1 MENIQQQIISLD
13 GGLILNK
20 DPFTQ
25 PTGSALQLQNFEPS
39 IKGGYRRIN
48 GTNKY
53 VLLEFNDTNLG
64 TTSKT
69 GTEAILLSSILGY
82 DVIAA
87 RGAVVGKAT
96 STFFTLTHTDAVT
109 TLTVNN
115 TSGFASSGTL
125 YVGSETITYTGKTS
139 TTFTGATR
147 GASST
152 TAAAYE
158 SNIIISTG
166 WTKIDE
172 ARTSANPYTFTKYNF
187 SGTDMIAIAD
197 GQNYAAS
204 YDGTTYT
211 LLNGATGSG
220 SGTAPTATESIF
232 AFRNHMFF
240 AKSSSEELVF
250 SAPFTEND
258 FTPANGA
265 GSIRVNDKIVGLM
278 VFRERL
284 FIFCK
289 NSIYVLSGS
298 SLTDFVVTPITRDIG
313 CLDKFS
319 IQEVGGDLIFLSP
332 DGLRTIAG
340 TERIDDVELGTVSK
354 AIQGRLEDL
363 SYDNITSVVI
373 REKSQ
378 YRLFFPEKLSG
389 GSEKYQSGL
398 IGAMKQDAQGQIG
411 FQWADIVG
419 IKPSSTDSDYMEQI
433 EVVIHGAYDG
443 FLYQQENGNTFSG
456 TSIEALYRSPDIIMG
471 DAGIRKSMQRLIT
484 NYRSEGTVN
493 ARILLKYDY
502 DSTDTPQPDAYTFDE
517 GKATAIYGQRGGT
530 KSSYGLAVYGEG
542 GNPLTRQSV
551 EGSGFAVA
559 IKMNEDAGSYPFVLN
574 GFQLEFTAGGRH

>member
-1 MENIQQQIISLD
+1 MENIQQQIVSLD
-13 GGLILNK
+13 GGLVLNK

-25 PTGSALQLQNFEPS
+25 PPGSALQLQNFEPS

-53 VLLEFNDTNLG
+53 ALLEFNDTTLG

-69 GTEAILLSSILGY
+69 GTEAVLLSSILGY

-87 RGAVVGKAT
+87 RGAVLGKAT
-96 STFFTLTHTDAVT
+96 STFFTTSHTDAIT

-115 TSGFASSGTL
+115 TGGFATSGTL
-125 YVGSETITYTGKTS
+125 YAGSETITYTGKTA

-147 GASST
+147 GASSST
-152 TAAAYE
+152 EAAYLVDD
-158 SNIIISTG
+158 IISTG

-187 SGTDMIAIAD
+187 SGSDKIAIAD

-211 LLNGATGSG
+211 LLNGSIGSG

-250 SAPFTEND
+250 SAPFAEND

-278 VFRERL
+278 VFREKL

-298 SLTDFVVTPITRDIG
+298 SVTDFVVEPVTRDIG

-319 IQEVGGDLIFLSP
+319 IQEVGGDLIYLAP

-340 TERIDDVELGTVSK
+340 TDKIDDVELGTISK
-354 AIQGRLEDL
+354 AIQERVEEIGF
-363 SYDNITSVVI
+363 DNLTSVVV

-378 YRLFFPEKLSG
+378 YRLFFPKTAGNENN
-389 GSEKYQSGL
+389 QSGIL
-398 IGAMKQDAQGQIG
+398 GTMKQDNQGQVG

-419 IKPSSTDSDYMEQI
+419 LKPSSTDSEYIGQI
-433 EVVIHGAYDG
+433 EVVLHGAYDG
-443 FLYQQENGNTFSG
+443 FVYQQENGNTFAG
-456 TSIEALYRSPDIIMG
+456 TSMEALYRSADLIMG
-471 DAGIRKSMQRLIT
+471 DAGIRKSMQRVIT

-493 ARILLKYDY
+493 ARLLLRYDY
-502 DSTDTPQPDAYTFDE
+502 DSSSTPQPAAYAFNE
-517 GKATAIYGQRGGT
+517 GAATAIYGVS
-530 KSSYGLAVYGEG
+530 KSTYGLAVYGEG

>member
-1 MENIQQQIISLD
+1 MENIQQQIVSLD
-13 GGLILNK
+13 GGLVLNK

-25 PTGSALQLQNFEPS
+25 PPGSALQLQNFEPS

-53 VLLEFNDTNLG
+53 ALLEFNDTNLG

-69 GTEAILLSSILGY
+69 GTGAILLSSILGY

-87 RGAVVGKAT
+87 RGVVLGKAT
-96 STFFTLTHTDAVT
+96 STFFTTSHTDAIT

-115 TSGFASSGTL
+115 TAGFATSGTL
-125 YVGSETITYTGKTS
+125 YAGSETITYTGKTA

-147 GASST
+147 GASSST
-152 TAAAYE
+152 EAAYLVDD
-158 SNIIISTG
+158 IISTG

-187 SGTDMIAIAD
+187 SGSDKIAIAD

-211 LLNGATGSG
+211 LLNGSIGSG

-250 SAPFTEND
+250 SAPFAEND

-278 VFRERL
+278 VFREKL

-298 SLTDFVVTPITRDIG
+298 SVTDFVVEPVTRDIG

-319 IQEVGGDLIFLSP
+319 IQEVGGDLIYLAP

-340 TERIDDVELGTVSK
+340 TDKIDDVELGTISK
-354 AIQGRLEDL
+354 AIQERVEEIGF
-363 SYDNITSVVI
+363 DNLTSVVV

-378 YRLFFPEKLSG
+378 YRLFFPKTAGNENN
-389 GSEKYQSGL
+389 QSGIL
-398 IGAMKQDAQGQIG
+398 GTMKQDNQGQVG

-419 IKPSSTDSDYMEQI
+419 LKPSSTDSEYIGQI
-433 EVVIHGAYDG
+433 EVVLHGAYDG
-443 FLYQQENGNTFSG
+443 FVYQQENGNTFAG
-456 TSIEALYRSPDIIMG
+456 TSMEALYRSADLIMG
-471 DAGIRKSMQRLIT
+471 DAGIRKSMQRVIT

-493 ARILLKYDY
+493 ARLLLRYDY
-502 DSTDTPQPDAYTFDE
+502 DSSSTPQPAAYTFNE
-517 GKATAIYGQRGGT
+517 GAATAIYGVS
-530 KSSYGLAVYGEG
+530 KSTYGLAVYGEG

>member
-1 MENIQQQIISLD
+1 MENIQQQIVSLD
-13 GGLILNK
+13 GGLVLNK

-25 PTGSALQLQNFEPS
+25 PPGSALQLQNFEPS

-53 VLLEFNDTNLG
+53 ALLEFNDTTLG

-69 GTEAILLSSILGY
+69 GTEAVLLSSILGY

-96 STFFTLTHTDAVT
+96 STFFTTSHTDAIT
-109 TLTVNN
+109 TLNVNN
-115 TSGFASSGTL
+115 TGGFATSGTL
-125 YVGSETITYTGKTS
+125 YAGSETITYTGKTA

-147 GASST
+147 GASSST
-152 TAAAYE
+152 EAAYLVDD
-158 SNIIISTG
+158 IISTG

-187 SGTDMIAIAD
+187 SGSDKIAIAD

-211 LLNGATGSG
+211 LLNGSIGSG

-250 SAPFTEND
+250 SAPFAEND

-278 VFRERL
+278 VFREKL

-298 SLTDFVVTPITRDIG
+298 SVTDFVVEPVTRDIG

-319 IQEVGGDLIFLSP
+319 IQEVGGDLIYLAP

-340 TERIDDVELGTVSK
+340 TDKIDDVELGTISK
-354 AIQGRLEDL
+354 AIQERVEEIGF
-363 SYDNITSVVI
+363 DNLTSVVV

-378 YRLFFPEKLSG
+378 YRLFFPKTAGNENN
-389 GSEKYQSGL
+389 QSGIL
-398 IGAMKQDAQGQIG
+398 GTMKQDNQGQVG

-419 IKPSSTDSDYMEQI
+419 LKPSSTDSEYIGQI
-433 EVVIHGAYDG
+433 EVVLHGAYDG
-443 FLYQQENGNTFSG
+443 FVYQQENGNTFAG
-456 TSIEALYRSPDIIMG
+456 TSMEALYRSADLIMG
-471 DAGIRKSMQRLIT
+471 DAGIRKSMQRVIT

-493 ARILLKYDY
+493 ARLLLRYDY
-502 DSTDTPQPDAYTFDE
+502 DSSSTPQPAAYAFNE
-517 GKATAIYGQRGGT
+517 GAATAIYGVS
-530 KSSYGLAVYGEG
+530 KSTYGLAVYGEG

>member
-1 MENIQQQIISLD
+1 MENIQQQIVSLD
-13 GGLILNK
+13 GGLVLNK

-25 PTGSALQLQNFEPS
+25 PPGSALQLQNFEPS

-53 VLLEFNDTNLG
+53 ALLEFNDTTLG
-64 TTSKT
+64 TSSKT
-69 GTEAILLSSILGY
+69 GTEAVLLSSILGY

-96 STFFTLTHTDAVT
+96 STFFTTSHTDAIT
-109 TLTVNN
+109 TLNVNN
-115 TSGFASSGTL
+115 TGGFATSGTL
-125 YVGSETITYTGKTS
+125 YAGSETITYTGKTA

-147 GASST
+147 GASSST
-152 TAAAYE
+152 EAAYLVDD
-158 SNIIISTG
+158 IISTG

-187 SGTDMIAIAD
+187 SGSDKIAIAD

-211 LLNGATGSG
+211 LLNGSVGSG

-240 AKSSSEELVF
+240 AKSSSEELFF
-250 SAPFTEND
+250 SAPFAEND

-278 VFRERL
+278 VFREKL

-298 SLTDFVVTPITRDIG
+298 SVTDFVVEPVTRDIG

-319 IQEVGGDLIFLSP
+319 IQEVGGDLIYLAP

-340 TERIDDVELGTVSK
+340 TDKIDDVELGTISK
-354 AIQGRLEDL
+354 AIQERVEEIGF
-363 SYDNITSVVI
+363 DNLTSVVV

-378 YRLFFPEKLSG
+378 YRLFFPKTAGNENN
-389 GSEKYQSGL
+389 QSGIL
-398 IGAMKQDAQGQIG
+398 GTMKQDNQGQVG

-419 IKPSSTDSDYMEQI
+419 LKPSSTDSEYIGQI
-433 EVVIHGAYDG
+433 EVVLHGAYDG
-443 FLYQQENGNTFSG
+443 FVYQQENGNTFAG
-456 TSIEALYRSPDIIMG
+456 TSMEALYRSADLIMG
-471 DAGIRKSMQRLIT
+471 DAGIRKSMQRVIT

-493 ARILLKYDY
+493 ARLLLRYDY
-502 DSTDTPQPDAYTFDE
+502 DSSSTPQPAAYAFNE
-517 GKATAIYGQRGGT
+517 GAATAIYGVS
-530 KSSYGLAVYGEG
+530 KSTYGLAVYGEG

>member
-1 MENIQQQIISLD
+1 MENIQQQIVSLD

-25 PTGSALQLQNFEPS
+25 PPGSALQLQNFEPS
-39 IKGGYRRIN
+39 IRGGYRRIN

-64 TTSKT
+64 TSGKT
-69 GTEAILLSSILGY
+69 GSGAILLSVILGN

-87 RGAVVGKAT
+87 RGSVLGKAT
-96 STFFTLTHTDAVT
+96 STFFSADHTDAIT

-115 TSGFASSGTL
+115 TAGFASSGTL
-125 YVGSETITYTGKTS
+125 YAGSEIITYTGKTA

-147 GASST
+147 GASSS
-152 TAAAYE
+152 TAAIHLNNA
-158 SNIIISTG
+158 IISTG

-172 ARTSANPYTFTKYNF
+172 ARTSANAYTFTKYNF
-187 SGTDMIAIAD
+187 TGTDMIAIAD

-204 YDGTTYT
+204 YDGTTLT
-211 LLNGATGSG
+211 LLNGSIGSG

-250 SAPFTEND
+250 SAPFAEND

-265 GSIRVNDKIVGLM
+265 GSIRVNDKIIGLM
-278 VFRERL
+278 VFRDRL

-289 NSIYVLSGS
+289 DSIYSLSGNS
-298 SLTDFVVTPITRDIG
+298 VADFVVEPVTRDIG

-319 IQEVGGDLIFLSP
+319 IQEIGGDLIYLAP

-354 AIQGRLEDL
+354 VIQERIDEIGF
-363 SYDNITSVVI
+363 DNITSVVV

-378 YRLFFPEKLSG
+378 YRLFYPVATG
-389 GSEKYQSGL
+389 TEKYQQGILGTIKEGS
-398 IGAMKQDAQGQIG
+398 QGQVG

-419 IKPSSTDSDYMEQI
+419 LKPSSTDSEYIEQI
-433 EVVIHGAYDG
+433 EVVVHGAYDG
-443 FLYQQENGNTFSG
+443 FIYQQENGNTFAG
-456 TSIEALYRSPDIIMG
+456 TNMEALYRSADIIMG
-471 DAGIRKSMQRLIT
+471 DAGIRKSMQRIIT
-484 NYRSEGTVN
+484 NYRSEGSVD
-493 ARILLKYDY
+493 ARLLLRYDY
-502 DSTDTPQPDAYTFDE
+502 DSSDTPQPDAYTFSE
-517 GKATAIYGQRGGT
+517 GAATAM
-530 KSSYGLAVYGEG
+530 YGLGKSTYGTAVYGEG

-559 IKMNEDAGSYPFVLN
+559 VKMNEDAGSFPFVLN

>member
-1 MENIQQQIISLD
+1 MENIQQQIVSLD

-25 PTGSALQLQNFEPS
+25 PPGSALQLQNFEPS
-39 IKGGYRRIN
+39 IRGGYRRLS

-64 TTSKT
+64 TSGKT
-69 GTEAILLSSILGY
+69 GSGAMLLSVILGY

-87 RGAVVGKAT
+87 RGVVLGKAT
-96 STFFTLTHTDAVT
+96 STFFTSDHTDAIS

-115 TSGFASSGTL
+115 TGGFASSGTL
-125 YVGSETITYTGKTS
+125 YAGSEIITYTGKTA
-139 TTFTGATR
+139 TTFTGCTR
-147 GASST
+147 GASSS
-152 TAAAYE
+152 TAAE
-158 SNIIISTG
+158 QVNNVIVSTG

-172 ARTSANPYTFTKYNF
+172 ARTSANAYTFTKYNF
-187 SGTDMIAIAD
+187 SGTDTIAIAD

-211 LLNGATGSG
+211 LLNGSTGSG
-220 SGTAPTATESIF
+220 SGTAPTATESVF

-250 SAPFTEND
+250 SAPFAEND

-265 GSIRVNDKIVGLM
+265 GSIRVNDKITGLM

-289 NSIYVLSGS
+289 DSIYVLSGNS
-298 SLTDFVVTPITRDIG
+298 IADFAVEPITRGIG

-319 IQEVGGDLIFLSP
+319 IQEIGGDLIYLAP

-340 TERIDDVELGTVSK
+340 TDKIDDIELGTVSK
-354 AIQGRLEDL
+354 VIQERIDDIGF
-363 SYDNITSVVI
+363 DNITSIVV

-378 YRLFFPEKLSG
+378 YRLFYPTTGGTEKNQLG
-389 GSEKYQSGL
+389 ILGTIKQSNE
-398 IGAMKQDAQGQIG
+398 GQIG
-411 FQWADIVG
+411 FQWADIIG
-419 IKPSSTDSDYMEQI
+419 IKPSSTDSEYIVQI

-443 FLYQQENGNTFSG
+443 FVYQQENGITFAG
-456 TSIEALYRSPDIIMG
+456 TKMEAIYRSADIIIG
-471 DAGIRKSMQRLIT
+471 DAGIRKSMQRVIT
-484 NYRSEGTVN
+484 NYRSEGTVD
-493 ARILLKYDY
+493 ARLLLRYDY
-502 DSTDTPQPDAYTFDE
+502 DSSDTPQPAAYTINE
-517 GKATAIYGQRGGT
+517 GAATAIYGDRRST
-530 KSSYGLAVYGEG
+530 YGKAVYGEG

-551 EGSGFAVA
+551 EGSGFAIALKV
-559 IKMNEDAGSYPFVLN
+559 NEDAGSSPFVLN

>member
-1 MENIQQQIISLD
+1 MENIQQQIVSLD
-13 GGLILNK
+13 GGLVLNK

-25 PTGSALQLQNFEPS
+25 PPGSALQLQNFEPS

-53 VLLEFNDTNLG
+53 ALLEFNDTTLG

-69 GTEAILLSSILGY
+69 GTEAVLLSSILGY

-96 STFFTLTHTDAVT
+96 STFFTTSHTDAIT

-115 TSGFASSGTL
+115 TGGFATSGTL
-125 YVGSETITYTGKTS
+125 YAGSEIITYTGKTT

-147 GASST
+147 GASSST
-152 TAAAYE
+152 EAAYLVDD
-158 SNIIISTG
+158 IISTG

-187 SGTDMIAIAD
+187 SGSDKIAIAD

-211 LLNGATGSG
+211 LLNGSVGSG

-250 SAPFTEND
+250 SAPFAEND

-278 VFRERL
+278 VFREKL

-298 SLTDFVVTPITRDIG
+298 SVTDFVVEPVTRDIG

-319 IQEVGGDLIFLSP
+319 IQEVGGDLIYLAP

-340 TERIDDVELGTVSK
+340 TDKIDDVELGTISK
-354 AIQGRLEDL
+354 AIQERVEEIGF
-363 SYDNITSVVI
+363 DNLTSVVV

-378 YRLFFPEKLSG
+378 YRLFFPKTAGNENN
-389 GSEKYQSGL
+389 QSGIL
-398 IGAMKQDAQGQIG
+398 GTMKQDNQGQVG

-419 IKPSSTDSDYMEQI
+419 LKPSSTDSEYIGQI
-433 EVVIHGAYDG
+433 EVVLHGAYDG
-443 FLYQQENGNTFSG
+443 FVYQQENGNTFAG
-456 TSIEALYRSPDIIMG
+456 TSMEALYRSADLIMG
-471 DAGIRKSMQRLIT
+471 DAGIRKSMQRVIT

-493 ARILLKYDY
+493 ARLLLRYDY
-502 DSTDTPQPDAYTFDE
+502 DSSSTPQPAAYAFNE
-517 GKATAIYGQRGGT
+517 GAATAIYGVS
-530 KSSYGLAVYGEG
+530 KSTYGLAVYGEG

>member
-1 MENIQQQIISLD
+1 VENIQQQIVSLD
-13 GGLILNK
+13 GGLVLNK

-25 PTGSALQLQNFEPS
+25 PPGSALQLQNFEPS
-39 IKGGYRRIN
+39 IRGGYRRIN

-64 TTSKT
+64 TSSKT
-69 GTEAILLSSILGY
+69 GSAAMLLSVILGN

-87 RGAVVGKAT
+87 RGVVLGKAT
-96 STFFTLTHTDAVT
+96 STFFSTDHTDAIT

-125 YVGSETITYTGKTS
+125 YAGSEIITYTGKTA

-147 GASST
+147 GASSS
-152 TAAAYE
+152 TAAIQLNKAIV
-158 SNIIISTG
+158 SSG

-187 SGTDMIAIAD
+187 TGTDTIAIAD

-211 LLNGATGSG
+211 LLNGSTGSG
-220 SGTAPTATESIF
+220 SGTAPTAPESIF

-250 SAPFTEND
+250 SAPFAEND

-265 GSIRVNDKIVGLM
+265 GSIQVNDKIIGLM

-289 NSIYVLSGS
+289 DSIYALSGNS
-298 SLTDFVVTPITRDIG
+298 VADFVVEPVTRDIG

-319 IQEVGGDLIFLSP
+319 IQEIGGDLIYLAP

-354 AIQGRLEDL
+354 VIQERIDEIGF
-363 SYDNITSVVI
+363 DNITSVVI

-378 YRLFFPEKLSG
+378 YRLFYPTTAGQERNQFGILGTIKE
-389 GSEKYQSGL
+389 GS
-398 IGAMKQDAQGQIG
+398 QGQVG

-419 IKPSSTDSDYMEQI
+419 IKPSSTDSEYIKQI
-433 EVVIHGAYDG
+433 EVVIHGAFDG
-443 FLYQQENGNTFSG
+443 FIYQQENGITFAG
-456 TSIEALYRSPDIIMG
+456 TNMEAVYRSADLIMG
-471 DAGIRKSMQRLIT
+471 DAGIRKSMQRVIT
-484 NYRSEGTVN
+484 NYRSEGTVD
-493 ARILLKYDY
+493 ARLLLRYDY
-502 DSTDTPQPDAYTFDE
+502 DSSDTPQPAAYTVSE
-517 GKATAIYGQRGGT
+517 GAATAVYGNRLSTYGT
-530 KSSYGLAVYGEG
+530 AVYGEG

-551 EGSGFAVA
+551 EGSGFAIALKV
-559 IKMNEDAGSYPFVLN
+559 NEDAGSFPFVLN

>member
-13 GGLILNK
+13 GGLVLNK

-25 PTGSALQLQNFEPS
+25 SPGSALQLQNFESS

-53 VLLEFNDTNLG
+53 VLLEFNDANLG

-69 GTEAILLSSILGY
+69 GSAAILLSSILGY

-87 RGAVVGKAT
+87 RGAVLGKAT
-96 STFFTLTHTDAVT
+96 STFFTLDHTDSVG

-115 TSGFASSGTL
+115 TGGFASSGTL
-125 YVGSETITYTGKTS
+125 YVGSETITYTGKTA
-139 TTFTGATR
+139 TTFTEATR
-147 GASST
+147 GASSS
-152 TAAAYE
+152 TAAAYNK
-158 SNIIISTG
+158 NIIISTG

-172 ARTSANPYTFTKYNF
+172 LRTSANEYTFTKYNF
-187 SGTDMIAIAD
+187 SGTDKIAIAD

-204 YDGTTYT
+204 YDGSTYT
-211 LLNGATGSG
+211 LLNGTIGSG
-220 SGTAPTATESIF
+220 AGTAPTATESIF

-240 AKSSSEELVF
+240 AKSSSEELIF
-250 SAPFTEND
+250 SAPFAEND

-265 GSIRVNDKIVGLM
+265 GSIRVNDKIIGLM
-278 VFRERL
+278 VFREKL
-284 FIFCK
+284 FIFCRR
-289 NSIYVLSGS
+289 SIYVLSGS
-298 SLTDFVVTPITRDIG
+298 SVADFIVEPVTRDIG

-319 IQEVGGDLIFLSP
+319 IQEVGGDLIYLAP
-332 DGLRTIAG
+332 DGLRTVAG
-340 TERIDDVELGTVSK
+340 TERIDDVELGTVSR
-354 AIQGRLEDL
+354 AIQERLENIN
-363 SYDNITSVVI
+363 YDNITSVVV

-378 YRLFFPEKLSG
+378 YRLFFPTTT
-389 GSEKYQSGL
+389 GSEKYQHGL
-398 IGAMKQDAQGQIG
+398 LGTIKQDAQGQIG

-419 IKPSSTDSDYMEQI
+419 IKPSSTDSEYIAQI

-443 FLYQQENGNTFSG
+443 FIYQQENGNTFSG
-456 TSIEALYRSPDIIMG
+456 TNMEALYRSPDIIMG
-471 DAGIRKSMQRLIT
+471 DAGVRKSMQRIIT

-493 ARILLKYDY
+493 ARLLLRYDY
-502 DSTDTPQPDAYTFDE
+502 DSSDTPQPAAYTFDE
-517 GKATAIYGQRGGT
+517 GKPTAIYGQVGLT
-530 KSSYGLAVYGEG
+530 NSTYGLAVYGEG

-551 EGSGFAVA
+551 EGSGFSVA
-559 IKMNEDAGSYPFVLN
+559 IKMNEDAGSVPFVLN

>member
-1 MENIQQQIISLD
+1 MENIQQQIVSLD
-13 GGLILNK
+13 GGLVLNK

-25 PTGSALQLQNFEPS
+25 PPGSALQLQNFEPS

-53 VLLEFNDTNLG
+53 ALLEFNDTTLG

-69 GTEAILLSSILGY
+69 GTEAVLLSSILGY

-87 RGAVVGKAT
+87 RGAVLGKAT
-96 STFFTLTHTDAVT
+96 STFFTTSHTDAIT
-109 TLTVNN
+109 TLNVNN
-115 TSGFASSGTL
+115 TGGFATSGTL
-125 YVGSETITYTGKTS
+125 YAGSETITYTGKTA

-147 GASST
+147 GASSST
-152 TAAAYE
+152 EAAYLVDD
-158 SNIIISTG
+158 IISTG

-187 SGTDMIAIAD
+187 SGSDKIAIAD

-211 LLNGATGSG
+211 LLNGSIGSG

-250 SAPFTEND
+250 SAPFAEND

-278 VFRERL
+278 VFREKL
-284 FIFCK
+284 FIFCR

-298 SLTDFVVTPITRDIG
+298 SVTDFVVEPVTRDIG

-319 IQEVGGDLIFLSP
+319 IQEVGGDLIYLAP

-340 TERIDDVELGTVSK
+340 TDKIDDVELGTISK
-354 AIQGRLEDL
+354 AIQERVEEIGF
-363 SYDNITSVVI
+363 DNLTSVVV

-378 YRLFFPEKLSG
+378 YRLFFPKTAGNENN
-389 GSEKYQSGL
+389 QSGIL
-398 IGAMKQDAQGQIG
+398 GTMKQDNQGQVG

-419 IKPSSTDSDYMEQI
+419 LKPSSTDSEYIGQI
-433 EVVIHGAYDG
+433 EVVLHGAYDG
-443 FLYQQENGNTFSG
+443 FVYQQENGNTFAG
-456 TSIEALYRSPDIIMG
+456 TSMEALYRSADLIMG
-471 DAGIRKSMQRLIT
+471 DAGIRKSMQRVIT

-493 ARILLKYDY
+493 ARLLLRYDY
-502 DSTDTPQPDAYTFDE
+502 DSSSTPQPAAYAFNE
-517 GKATAIYGQRGGT
+517 GAATAIYGVS
-530 KSSYGLAVYGEG
+530 KSTYGLAVYGEG

>member
-1 MENIQQQIISLD
+1 MENIQQQIVSLD
-13 GGLILNK
+13 GGLVLNK

-25 PTGSALQLQNFEPS
+25 PPGSALQLQNFEPS

-53 VLLEFNDTNLG
+53 ALLEFNDTTLG
-64 TTSKT
+64 TSSKT
-69 GTEAILLSSILGY
+69 GTEAVLLSSILGY

-96 STFFTLTHTDAVT
+96 STFFTTSHTDAIT
-109 TLTVNN
+109 TLNVNN
-115 TSGFASSGTL
+115 TGGFATSGTL
-125 YVGSETITYTGKTS
+125 YAGSETITYTGKTA

-147 GASST
+147 GASSST
-152 TAAAYE
+152 EAAYLVDD
-158 SNIIISTG
+158 IISTG

-187 SGTDMIAIAD
+187 SGSDKIAIAD

-211 LLNGATGSG
+211 LLNGSVGSG

-250 SAPFTEND
+250 SAPFAEND

-278 VFRERL
+278 VFREKL
-284 FIFCK
+284 FIFCR

-298 SLTDFVVTPITRDIG
+298 SVTDFVVEPVTRDIG

-319 IQEVGGDLIFLSP
+319 IQEVGGDLIYLAP

-340 TERIDDVELGTVSK
+340 TDKIDDVELGTISK
-354 AIQGRLEDL
+354 AIQERVEEIGF
-363 SYDNITSVVI
+363 DNLTSVVV

-378 YRLFFPEKLSG
+378 YRLFFPKTAGNENN
-389 GSEKYQSGL
+389 QSGIL
-398 IGAMKQDAQGQIG
+398 GTMKQDNQGQVG

-419 IKPSSTDSDYMEQI
+419 LKPSSTDSEYIGQI
-433 EVVIHGAYDG
+433 EVILHGAYDG
-443 FLYQQENGNTFSG
+443 FVYQQENGNTFAG
-456 TSIEALYRSPDIIMG
+456 TSMEALYRSADLIMG
-471 DAGIRKSMQRLIT
+471 DAGIRKSMQRVIT

-493 ARILLKYDY
+493 ARLLLRYDY
-502 DSTDTPQPDAYTFDE
+502 DSSSTPQPAAYAFNE
-517 GKATAIYGQRGGT
+517 GAATAIYGVS
-530 KSSYGLAVYGEG
+530 KSTYGLAVYGEG

>member
-1 MENIQQQIISLD
+1 MENIQQQIVSLD
-13 GGLILNK
+13 GGLVLNK

-25 PTGSALQLQNFEPS
+25 PPGSALQLQNFEPS

-53 VLLEFNDTNLG
+53 ALLEFNDTTLG
-64 TTSKT
+64 TSSKT
-69 GTEAILLSSILGY
+69 GTEAVLLSSILGY

-87 RGAVVGKAT
+87 RGAVLGKAT
-96 STFFTLTHTDAVT
+96 STFFTTSHTDAIT

-115 TSGFASSGTL
+115 TAGFATSGTL
-125 YVGSETITYTGKTS
+125 YAGSETITYTGKTA

-147 GASST
+147 GASSST
-152 TAAAYE
+152 EAAYLVDD
-158 SNIIISTG
+158 IISTG

-187 SGTDMIAIAD
+187 SGSDKIAIAD

-211 LLNGATGSG
+211 LLNGSAGSG
-220 SGTAPTATESIF
+220 LGTAPTATESIF

-240 AKSSSEELVF
+240 AKSSSEELFF
-250 SAPFTEND
+250 SAPFAEND

-278 VFRERL
+278 VFREKL

-298 SLTDFVVTPITRDIG
+298 SVTDFVVEPVTRDIG

-319 IQEVGGDLIFLSP
+319 IQEVGGDLIYLAP

-340 TERIDDVELGTVSK
+340 TDKIDDVELGTISK
-354 AIQGRLEDL
+354 AIQERVEEIGF
-363 SYDNITSVVI
+363 DNLTSVVV

-378 YRLFFPEKLSG
+378 YRLFFPKTAGNENN
-389 GSEKYQSGL
+389 QSGIL
-398 IGAMKQDAQGQIG
+398 GTMKQDNQGQVG

-419 IKPSSTDSDYMEQI
+419 LKPSSTDSEYIGQI
-433 EVVIHGAYDG
+433 EVVLHGAYDG
-443 FLYQQENGNTFSG
+443 FVYQQENGNTFAG
-456 TSIEALYRSPDIIMG
+456 TSMEALYRSADLIMG
-471 DAGIRKSMQRLIT
+471 DAGIRKSMQRVIT
-484 NYRSEGTVN
+484 NYRSEGAVN
-493 ARILLKYDY
+493 ARLLLRYDY
-502 DSTDTPQPDAYTFDE
+502 DSSSTPQPAAYTFNE
-517 GKATAIYGQRGGT
+517 GAATAIYGVS
-530 KSSYGLAVYGEG
+530 KSTYGLAVYGEG

>member
-1 MENIQQQIISLD
+1 MENIQQQIVSLD
-13 GGLILNK
+13 GGLILNR

-25 PTGSALQLQNFEPS
+25 PPGSALQLQNFEPS
-39 IKGGYRRIN
+39 IRGGYRRIN

-64 TTSKT
+64 TSGKT
-69 GTEAILLSSILGY
+69 GSGAMLLSVILGN

-87 RGAVVGKAT
+87 RGVVLGKAT
-96 STFFTLTHTDAVT
+96 STFFTDDHTDAIT

-115 TSGFASSGTL
+115 TSGFAASGTL
-125 YVGSETITYTGKTS
+125 YAGSEIITYTGKTA

-147 GASST
+147 GASSS
-152 TAAAYE
+152 TAAIQLNKAIV
-158 SNIIISTG
+158 SSG

-187 SGTDMIAIAD
+187 TGTDTIAIAD
-197 GQNYAAS
+197 GENFAAS
-204 YDGTTYT
+204 YDGTTFT
-211 LLNGATGSG
+211 LLNGSIGSG
-220 SGTAPTATESIF
+220 AGTAPTATESIF

-240 AKSSSEELVF
+240 AKSSSEELIF
-250 SAPFTEND
+250 SAPFAEND

-265 GSIRVNDKIVGLM
+265 GSIRVNDKIIGLM

-289 NSIYVLSGS
+289 DSIYALSGNSIA
-298 SLTDFVVTPITRDIG
+298 DFVVEPVTRDIG

-319 IQEVGGDLIFLSP
+319 IQEIGGDLIYLAP

-354 AIQGRLEDL
+354 VIQERIDEIGF
-363 SYDNITSVVI
+363 DNITSVVV

-378 YRLFFPEKLSG
+378 YRLFYPVITGTERTQYGILGTIKE
-389 GSEKYQSGL
+389 GS
-398 IGAMKQDAQGQIG
+398 QGQVG

-419 IKPSSTDSDYMEQI
+419 IKPSSTDSEYIEQI

-443 FLYQQENGNTFSG
+443 FIYQQENGITFAG
-456 TSIEALYRSPDIIMG
+456 TNMEAVYRSADLIMG
-471 DAGIRKSMQRLIT
+471 DAGIRKSMQRVIT
-484 NYRSEGTVN
+484 NYRSEGSVD
-493 ARILLKYDY
+493 ARLLLRYDY
-502 DSTDTPQPDAYTFDE
+502 DSSDTPQPAAYTVSE
-517 GKATAIYGQRGGT
+517 GAATAVYGNRLST
-530 KSSYGLAVYGEG
+530 YGRAVYGEG

-551 EGSGFAVA
+551 EGSGFAIALKV
-559 IKMNEDAGSYPFVLN
+559 NEDAGSSPFVLN

>member
-1 MENIQQQIISLD
+1 MENIQQQIVSLD
-13 GGLILNK
+13 GGLVLNK

-25 PTGSALQLQNFEPS
+25 PPGSALQLQNFEPS

-53 VLLEFNDTNLG
+53 ALLEFNDTTLG
-64 TTSKT
+64 TSSKT
-69 GTEAILLSSILGY
+69 GTEAVLLSSILGY

-96 STFFTLTHTDAVT
+96 STFFTTSHTDAIT

-115 TSGFASSGTL
+115 TAGFATSGTL
-125 YVGSETITYTGKTS
+125 YAGSEIITYTGKTT

-147 GASST
+147 GASSST
-152 TAAAYE
+152 EAAYLVDD
-158 SNIIISTG
+158 IISTG

-187 SGTDMIAIAD
+187 SGSDKIAIAD

-211 LLNGATGSG
+211 LLNGSIGSG
-220 SGTAPTATESIF
+220 PGTAPTATESIF

-240 AKSSSEELVF
+240 AKSSSEELFF
-250 SAPFTEND
+250 SAPFAEND

-278 VFRERL
+278 VFREKL

-298 SLTDFVVTPITRDIG
+298 SVTDFVVEPVTRDIG

-319 IQEVGGDLIFLSP
+319 IQEVGGDLIYLAP

-340 TERIDDVELGTVSK
+340 TDKIDDVELGTISK
-354 AIQGRLEDL
+354 AIQERVEEIGF
-363 SYDNITSVVI
+363 DNLTSVVV

-378 YRLFFPEKLSG
+378 YRLFFPKTAGNENN
-389 GSEKYQSGL
+389 QSGIL
-398 IGAMKQDAQGQIG
+398 GTMKQDNQGQVG

-419 IKPSSTDSDYMEQI
+419 LKPSSTDSEYIGQI
-433 EVVIHGAYDG
+433 EVVLHGAYDG
-443 FLYQQENGNTFSG
+443 FVYQQENGNTFAG
-456 TSIEALYRSPDIIMG
+456 TSMEALYRSADLIMG
-471 DAGIRKSMQRLIT
+471 DAGIRKSMQRVIT
-484 NYRSEGTVN
+484 NYRSEGAVN
-493 ARILLKYDY
+493 ARLLLRYDY
-502 DSTDTPQPDAYTFDE
+502 DSSSTPQPAAYTFNE
-517 GKATAIYGQRGGT
+517 GAATAIYGVS
-530 KSSYGLAVYGEG
+530 KSTYGLAVYGEG

>member
-1 MENIQQQIISLD
+1 MENIQQQIVSLD

-25 PTGSALQLQNFEPS
+25 PPGSALQLQNFEPS
-39 IKGGYRRIN
+39 IRGGYRRIN

-53 VLLEFNDTNLG
+53 ILLEFNDTNLG

-69 GTEAILLSSILGY
+69 GSDAILLSVILGY

-87 RGAVVGKAT
+87 RGSVLGKAT
-96 STFFTLTHTDAVT
+96 STFFTTDHTDAIT

-115 TSGFASSGTL
+115 TAGFASSGTL
-125 YVGSETITYTGKTS
+125 YAGSEIITYTGKTA

-147 GASST
+147 GASSST
-152 TAAAYE
+152 EAIQLNNA
-158 SNIIISTG
+158 IVSTG

-172 ARTSANPYTFTKYNF
+172 ARTSANAYTFTKYNF
-187 SGTDMIAIAD
+187 TGTDMIAIAD

-211 LLNGATGSG
+211 LLNGSTGSG

-250 SAPFTEND
+250 SAPFAEND

-265 GSIRVNDKIVGLM
+265 GSIRVNDKIIGLM

-289 NSIYVLSGS
+289 DSIYALSGNS
-298 SLTDFVVTPITRDIG
+298 VADFVVEPVTRDIG

-319 IQEVGGDLIFLSP
+319 IQEIGGDLIYLAP

-354 AIQGRLEDL
+354 VIQERIDEIGF
-363 SYDNITSVVI
+363 DNITSVVV

-378 YRLFFPEKLSG
+378 YRLFYPVTAG
-389 GSEKYQSGL
+389 TEKYQHGILGTIKEGS
-398 IGAMKQDAQGQIG
+398 QGQVG

-419 IKPSSTDSDYMEQI
+419 IKPSSTDSEYIVQI
-433 EVVIHGAYDG
+433 EVVVHGAYDG
-443 FLYQQENGNTFSG
+443 FIYQQENGNTFAG
-456 TSIEALYRSPDIIMG
+456 TNMEALYRSADLIMG
-471 DAGIRKSMQRLIT
+471 DAGIRKSMQRIIT
-484 NYRSEGTVN
+484 NYRSEGSVD
-493 ARILLKYDY
+493 ARLLLRYDY
-502 DSTDTPQPDAYTFDE
+502 DSSDTPQPDAYTFSE
-517 GKATAIYGQRGGT
+517 GAATAM
-530 KSSYGLAVYGEG
+530 YGLGKSTYGTAVYGEG

-559 IKMNEDAGSYPFVLN
+559 VKMNEDAGSFPFVLN

>member
-1 MENIQQQIISLD
+1 MENIQQQIVSLD
-13 GGLILNK
+13 GGLVLNK

-25 PTGSALQLQNFEPS
+25 LPGSALQLQNFEPS

-53 VLLEFNDTNLG
+53 VLLEFNDTTLG

-69 GTEAILLSSILGY
+69 GSGAILLSVILGY

-87 RGAVVGKAT
+87 RGAVLGKAT
-96 STFFTLTHTDAVT
+96 STFFTQDHTNAVT
-109 TLTVNN
+109 TLTVDN
-115 TSGFASSGTL
+115 TGGFASSGTL
-125 YVGSETITYTGKTS
+125 YAGSETITYTGKTATS
-139 TTFTGATR
+139 FTGATR

-152 TAAAYE
+152 TAAAH
-158 SNIIISTG
+158 SSDDIISTG

-172 ARTSANPYTFTKYNF
+172 SRTSANAYTYTKYNF
-187 SGTDMIAIAD
+187 SGTDKISIAD

-211 LLNGATGSG
+211 LLNGAIGSG
-220 SGTAPTATESIF
+220 AGTAPTASEGVY

-240 AKSSSEELVF
+240 VKSSSEELVF
-250 SAPFTEND
+250 SAPFNEND

-265 GSIRVNDKIVGLM
+265 GSIRVNDKIIGLM
-278 VFRERL
+278 VFREKL
-284 FIFCK
+284 YIFCN
-289 NSIYVLSGS
+289 NSIYVLSGNS
-298 SLTDFVVTPITRDIG
+298 IADFVIEPVTRDIG

-319 IQEVGGDLIFLSP
+319 IQEIGGDLIYLAP

-354 AIQGRLEDL
+354 AIQERLENI
-363 SYDNITSVVI
+363 SYDNMTSVII

-378 YRLFFPEKLSG
+378 YRLFFPTTAG
-389 GSEKYQSGL
+389 TEKYQHGL
-398 IGAMKQDAQGQIG
+398 IGTIKQDAQGQIG

-419 IKPSSTDSDYMEQI
+419 IKPSSTDSEYIAQI
-433 EVVIHGAYDG
+433 EVVVHGAYDG
-443 FLYQQENGNTFSG
+443 FIYQQENGRTFAG
-456 TSIEALYRSPDIIMG
+456 TNMEALYRSADIIIG
-471 DAGIRKSMQRLIT
+471 DAGIRKSMQRIIT

-493 ARILLKYDY
+493 ARLLLRYDY
-502 DSTDTPQPDAYTFDE
+502 DSSDTPQPAAYTFNE
-517 GKATAIYGQRGGT
+517 GKPTAIYGQTGNN
-530 KSSYGLAVYGEG
+530 KSTYGLAVYGEG

-559 IKMNEDAGSYPFVLN
+559 IKMNEDAGSHPFVLN

>member
-1 MENIQQQIISLD
+1 MENIQQQIVSLD
-13 GGLILNK
+13 GGLILNR

-25 PTGSALQLQNFEPS
+25 PPGSALQLQNFEPS
-39 IKGGYRRIN
+39 IRGGYRRIN

-64 TTSKT
+64 TSSKT
-69 GTEAILLSSILGY
+69 GSAAMLLSVILGN

-87 RGAVVGKAT
+87 RGVVLGKAT
-96 STFFTLTHTDAVT
+96 STFFTDDHTNSIT

-125 YVGSETITYTGKTS
+125 YVGSEIITYTGKTA

-147 GASST
+147 GASSS
-152 TAAAYE
+152 TAAAHL
-158 SNIIISTG
+158 NKAIISSG

-187 SGTDMIAIAD
+187 TGTDTIAIAD
-197 GQNYAAS
+197 GQNFAAS
-204 YDGTTYT
+204 YDGTTFT
-211 LLNGATGSG
+211 LLNGSTGSG
-220 SGTAPTATESIF
+220 SGTAPTAPESIF

-250 SAPFTEND
+250 SAPFAEND

-289 NSIYVLSGS
+289 DSIYALSGNSIA
-298 SLTDFVVTPITRDIG
+298 DFVVEPITRDIG

-319 IQEVGGDLIFLSP
+319 IQEIGGDLIYLAP

-354 AIQGRLEDL
+354 VIQERIDEIEF
-363 SYDNITSVVI
+363 DNLTSVVI

-378 YRLFFPEKLSG
+378 YRLFYPVATGTEKTQYGILG
-389 GSEKYQSGL
+389 TIKEGS
-398 IGAMKQDAQGQIG
+398 QGQVG
-411 FQWADIVG
+411 FQWSDIVG
-419 IKPSSTDSDYMEQI
+419 IKPSSTDSEYISQI
-433 EVVIHGAYDG
+433 EVVVHGAYDG
-443 FLYQQENGNTFSG
+443 FVYQQENGITFSG
-456 TSIEALYRSPDIIMG
+456 TNMEAIYRSADLIMG
-471 DAGIRKSMQRLIT
+471 DAGIRKSMQRVIT
-484 NYRSEGTVN
+484 NYRSEGSVD
-493 ARILLKYDY
+493 ARLLLRYDY
-502 DSTDTPQPDAYTFDE
+502 DSSDTPQPDAYTVSE
-517 GKATAIYGQRGGT
+517 GAATAVYGNRLSTYGQ
-530 KSSYGLAVYGEG
+530 AVYGEG

-559 IKMNEDAGSYPFVLN
+559 LKINEDAGSSPFVLN

>member
-1 MENIQQQIISLD
+1 MENIQQQIVSLD
-13 GGLILNK
+13 GGLVLNK

-25 PTGSALQLQNFEPS
+25 PPGSALQLQNFEPS

-53 VLLEFNDTNLG
+53 ALLEFNDTNLG

-69 GTEAILLSSILGY
+69 GTGAVLLSSILGY

-87 RGAVVGKAT
+87 RGVVVGKAT
-96 STFFTLTHTDAVT
+96 STFFTTSHTDAIT
-109 TLTVNN
+109 TLNVNN
-115 TSGFASSGTL
+115 TGGFASSGTL
-125 YVGSETITYTGKTS
+125 YVGAEKITYTGKTAIA
-139 TTFTGATR
+139 FTGCTR
-147 GASST
+147 GVSAT
-152 TAAAYE
+152 TAAAYGVD
-158 SNIIISTG
+158 IIISTG

-187 SGTDMIAIAD
+187 SGSDKIAIAD

-211 LLNGATGSG
+211 LLNGSVGSG
-220 SGTAPTATESIF
+220 LGTAPTATESIF

-250 SAPFTEND
+250 SAPFAEND

-278 VFRERL
+278 VFREKL

-298 SLTDFVVTPITRDIG
+298 SVTDFVVEPVTRDIG

-319 IQEVGGDLIFLSP
+319 IQEVGGDLIYLAP

-340 TERIDDVELGTVSK
+340 TDKIDDVELGTISK
-354 AIQGRLEDL
+354 AIQERVEEIGF
-363 SYDNITSVVI
+363 DNLTSVVV

-378 YRLFFPEKLSG
+378 YRLFFPKTAGNENN
-389 GSEKYQSGL
+389 QSGIL
-398 IGAMKQDAQGQIG
+398 GTMKQDNQGQVG

-419 IKPSSTDSDYMEQI
+419 LKPSSTDSEYIGQI
-433 EVVIHGAYDG
+433 EVVLHGAYDG
-443 FLYQQENGNTFSG
+443 FVYQQENGNTFAG
-456 TSIEALYRSPDIIMG
+456 TSMEALYRSADLIMG
-471 DAGIRKSMQRLIT
+471 DAGIRKSMQRVIT

-493 ARILLKYDY
+493 ARLLLRYDY
-502 DSTDTPQPDAYTFDE
+502 DSSSTPQPAAYTFNE
-517 GKATAIYGQRGGT
+517 GAATAIYGVS
-530 KSSYGLAVYGEG
+530 KSTYGLAVYGEG

>member
-1 MENIQQQIISLD
+1 MENIQQQIVSLD

-25 PTGSALQLQNFEPS
+25 PPGSALQLQNFEPS
-39 IKGGYRRIN
+39 IRGGYRRIN

-64 TTSKT
+64 TSGKT
-69 GTEAILLSSILGY
+69 GSGAILLSVILGY

-87 RGAVVGKAT
+87 RGVVLGKST
-96 STFFTLTHTDAVT
+96 STLFTNDHTDAVT

-115 TSGFASSGTL
+115 TGGFASSGTL
-125 YVGSETITYTGKTS
+125 YAGSEIITYTGKTA

-147 GASST
+147 GASSS
-152 TAAAYE
+152 TAAIQLNNA
-158 SNIIISTG
+158 IVSTG

-172 ARTSANPYTFTKYNF
+172 ARTSANAYTYTKYNF
-187 SGTDMIAIAD
+187 TGTDMIAIAD
-197 GQNYAAS
+197 GQNYSAS

-211 LLNGATGSG
+211 LLNGSTGSG
-220 SGTAPTATESIF
+220 SGTAPTATEAIF

-250 SAPFTEND
+250 SAPFAEND

-265 GSIRVNDKIVGLM
+265 GSIRVNDKIIGLM

-289 NSIYVLSGS
+289 DSIYVLSGNS
-298 SLTDFVVTPITRDIG
+298 IADFVVEPITRGIG

-319 IQEVGGDLIFLSP
+319 IQEIGGDLIYLAP

-340 TERIDDVELGTVSK
+340 TERIDDVELGKVSK
-354 AIQGRLEDL
+354 VIQERIDEIGF
-363 SYDNITSVVI
+363 DNITSVDV

-378 YRLFFPEKLSG
+378 YRLFYPTTG
-389 GSEKYQSGL
+389 GTERNQYGIL
-398 IGAMKQDAQGQIG
+398 GTIKQNNEGQIG
-411 FQWADIVG
+411 FQWADMIG
-419 IKPSSTDSDYMEQI
+419 IKPSSTDSEYIAQI

-443 FLYQQENGNTFSG
+443 FIYQQENGITFAG
-456 TSIEALYRSPDIIMG
+456 TKMEAVYRSADIIIG
-471 DAGIRKSMQRLIT
+471 DAGIRKSMQRVIT
-484 NYRSEGTVN
+484 NYRSEGTVD
-493 ARILLKYDY
+493 ARLLLRYDY
-502 DSTDTPQPDAYTFDE
+502 DSSDTPQPAAYTISE
-517 GKATAIYGQRGGT
+517 GAATAVYGNRQST
-530 KSSYGLAVYGEG
+530 YGKAVYGEG

-559 IKMNEDAGSYPFVLN
+559 LKVNEDAGSSPFVLN

>member
-1 MENIQQQIISLD
+1 MENIQQQIVSLD

-25 PTGSALQLQNFEPS
+25 PPGSALQLQNFEPS
-39 IKGGYRRIN
+39 IRGGYRRIN

-64 TTSKT
+64 TSGKT
-69 GTEAILLSSILGY
+69 GSGAILLSVILGY

-87 RGAVVGKAT
+87 RGSVLGKAT
-96 STFFTLTHTDAVT
+96 STFFTTDHTDAIT

-115 TSGFASSGTL
+115 TAGFASSGTL
-125 YVGSETITYTGKTS
+125 YAGSEIITYTGKTA

-147 GASST
+147 GASSS
-152 TAAAYE
+152 TAAIQL
-158 SNIIISTG
+158 NNVIVSTG

-172 ARTSANPYTFTKYNF
+172 ARTSANAYTFTKYNF
-187 SGTDMIAIAD
+187 TGTDMIAIAD

-204 YDGTTYT
+204 YDGTTFT
-211 LLNGATGSG
+211 LLNGSTGSG

-250 SAPFTEND
+250 SAPFAEND

-265 GSIRVNDKIVGLM
+265 GSIRVNDKIIGLM

-289 NSIYVLSGS
+289 DSIYSLSGNS
-298 SLTDFVVTPITRDIG
+298 VADFVVEPVTRDIG

-319 IQEVGGDLIFLSP
+319 IQEIGGDLIYLAP

-340 TERIDDVELGTVSK
+340 TDRIDDVELGTVSK
-354 AIQGRLEDL
+354 VIQERIDEIGF
-363 SYDNITSVVI
+363 DNITSVVI

-378 YRLFFPEKLSG
+378 YRLFYPVTAG
-389 GSEKYQSGL
+389 TEKYQQGILGTIKEGS
-398 IGAMKQDAQGQIG
+398 QGQVG

-419 IKPSSTDSDYMEQI
+419 LKPSSTDSEYIVQV
-433 EVVIHGAYDG
+433 EVVVHGAYDG
-443 FLYQQENGNTFSG
+443 FIYQQENGNTFAG
-456 TSIEALYRSPDIIMG
+456 TNMEALYRSADLIMG
-471 DAGIRKSMQRLIT
+471 DAGIRKSMQRIIT
-484 NYRSEGTVN
+484 NYRSEGSVD
-493 ARILLKYDY
+493 ARLLLRYDY
-502 DSTDTPQPDAYTFDE
+502 DSSDTPQPDAYTFSE
-517 GKATAIYGQRGGT
+517 GAATAM
-530 KSSYGLAVYGEG
+530 YGLGRSTYGTAVYGEG
-542 GNPLTRQSV
+542 GNPLTRQSI

-559 IKMNEDAGSYPFVLN
+559 IKMNEDAGSFPFVLN

>member
-1 MENIQQQIISLD
+1 MENIQQQIVSLD
-13 GGLILNK
+13 GGLVLNK

-25 PTGSALQLQNFEPS
+25 PPGSALQLQNFEPS

-53 VLLEFNDTNLG
+53 ALLEFNDTTLG
-64 TTSKT
+64 TSSKT
-69 GTEAILLSSILGY
+69 GTEAVLLSSILGY

-87 RGAVVGKAT
+87 RGAVLGKAT
-96 STFFTLTHTDAVT
+96 STFFTTSHTDAIT

-115 TSGFASSGTL
+115 TAGFATSGTL
-125 YVGSETITYTGKTS
+125 YAGSEIITYTGKTT

-147 GASST
+147 GASSST
-152 TAAAYE
+152 EAAYLVDD
-158 SNIIISTG
+158 IISTG

-187 SGTDMIAIAD
+187 SGSDKIAIAD

-211 LLNGATGSG
+211 LLNGSAGSG
-220 SGTAPTATESIF
+220 LGTAPTATESIF

-240 AKSSSEELVF
+240 AKSSSEELFF
-250 SAPFTEND
+250 SAPFAEND

-278 VFRERL
+278 VFREKL

-298 SLTDFVVTPITRDIG
+298 SVTDFVVEPVTRDIG

-319 IQEVGGDLIFLSP
+319 IQEVGGDLIYLAP

-340 TERIDDVELGTVSK
+340 TDKIDDVELGTISK
-354 AIQGRLEDL
+354 AIQERVEEIGF
-363 SYDNITSVVI
+363 DNLTSVVV

-378 YRLFFPEKLSG
+378 YRLFFPKTAGNENN
-389 GSEKYQSGL
+389 QSGIL
-398 IGAMKQDAQGQIG
+398 GTMKQDNQGQVG

-419 IKPSSTDSDYMEQI
+419 LKPSSTDSEYIGQI
-433 EVVIHGAYDG
+433 EVVLHGAYDG
-443 FLYQQENGNTFSG
+443 FVYQQENGNTFAG
-456 TSIEALYRSPDIIMG
+456 TSMEALYRSADLIMG
-471 DAGIRKSMQRLIT
+471 DAGIRKSMQRVIT
-484 NYRSEGTVN
+484 NYRSEGAVN
-493 ARILLKYDY
+493 ARLLLRYDY
-502 DSTDTPQPDAYTFDE
+502 DSSSTPQPAAYTFNE
-517 GKATAIYGQRGGT
+517 GAATAIYGVS
-530 KSSYGLAVYGEG
+530 KSTYGLAVYGEG

>member
-1 MENIQQQIISLD
+1 MENIQQQIVSLD
-13 GGLILNK
+13 GGLVLNK

-25 PTGSALQLQNFEPS
+25 PPGSALQLQNFEPS
-39 IKGGYRRIN
+39 IRGGYRRIN

-53 VLLEFNDTNLG
+53 ILKEFNDTNLG
-64 TTSKT
+64 TSGKT
-69 GTEAILLSSILGY
+69 GSDGILLSAILGN
-82 DVIAA
+82 DVVAA
-87 RGAVVGKAT
+87 RGAVLGKAT
-96 STFFTLTHTDAVT
+96 STFLTDDHTDSVAT
-109 TLTVNN
+109 FTVNS

-125 YVGSETITYTGKTS
+125 HIGSEQISYSGKS
-139 TTFTGATR
+139 ATTFTGVSRAQGGT
-147 GASST
+147 S
-152 TAAAYE
+152 AAEHLNKA
-158 SNIIISTG
+158 IISTG

-172 ARTSANPYTFTKYNF
+172 ARTSANEYTFTRYNF
-187 SGTDMIAIAD
+187 SGTNMMAIAD

-211 LLNGATGSG
+211 LLNGSIGSG
-220 SGTAPTATESIF
+220 SGTAPTSIESIF

-250 SAPFTEND
+250 SAPFAEND

-265 GSIRVNDKIVGLM
+265 GSIRVNDTIKGLH
-278 VFRERL
+278 VFREKL
-284 FIFCK
+284 IIFCK
-289 NSIYVLSGS
+289 NSIYSLTGS
-298 SLTDFVVTPITRDIG
+298 SIADFVVEPITRDIG

-319 IQEVGGDLIFLSP
+319 IQEIGGDLIYLSP

-354 AIQGRLEDL
+354 PIQERIDDIGF
-363 SYDNITSVVI
+363 DNLTSVVI

-378 YRLFFPEKLSG
+378 YRLFYPTTSG
-389 GSEKYQSGL
+389 VERNQYGILGT
-398 IGAMKQDAQGQIG
+398 IKQNNEGQIG
-411 FQWADIVG
+411 FQWADIIG
-419 IKPSSTDSDYMEQI
+419 IKPSSTDSEYIAQI

-443 FLYQQENGNTFSG
+443 FIYQQENGITFAG
-456 TSIEALYRSPDIIMG
+456 TNMEAIYRSADLIIG
-471 DAGIRKSMQRLIT
+471 DAGIRKSMQRVIT
-484 NYRSEGTVN
+484 NYRSEGSVD
-493 ARILLKYDY
+493 ARLLLRYDY
-502 DSTDTPQPDAYTFDE
+502 DSSDTPQPDAYTVSE
-517 GKATAIYGQRGGT
+517 GAATAIYGNRRST
-530 KSSYGLAVYGEG
+530 YGQAVYGEG

>member
-1 MENIQQQIISLD
+1 MENIQQQIVSLD
-13 GGLILNK
+13 GGLVLNK

-25 PTGSALQLQNFEPS
+25 PPGSALQLQNFEPS

-53 VLLEFNDTNLG
+53 ALLEFNDTTLG

-69 GTEAILLSSILGY
+69 GTEAVLLSSILGY

-96 STFFTLTHTDAVT
+96 STFFTTSHTDAIT
-109 TLTVNN
+109 TLNVNN
-115 TSGFASSGTL
+115 TGGFATSGTL
-125 YVGSETITYTGKTS
+125 YAGSETITYTGKTA

-147 GASST
+147 GASSST
-152 TAAAYE
+152 EAAYLVDD
-158 SNIIISTG
+158 IISTG

-187 SGTDMIAIAD
+187 SGSDKIAIAD

-211 LLNGATGSG
+211 LLNGSVGSG

-250 SAPFTEND
+250 SAPFAEND

-278 VFRERL
+278 VFREKL
-284 FIFCK
+284 FIFCR

-298 SLTDFVVTPITRDIG
+298 SVTDFVVEPVTRDIG

-319 IQEVGGDLIFLSP
+319 IQEVGGDLIYLAP

-340 TERIDDVELGTVSK
+340 TDKIDDVELGTISK
-354 AIQGRLEDL
+354 AIQERVEEIGF
-363 SYDNITSVVI
+363 DNLTSVVV

-378 YRLFFPEKLSG
+378 YRLFFPKTAGNENN
-389 GSEKYQSGL
+389 QSGIL
-398 IGAMKQDAQGQIG
+398 GTMKQDNQGQVG

-419 IKPSSTDSDYMEQI
+419 LKPSSTDSEYIGQI
-433 EVVIHGAYDG
+433 EVVLHGAYDG
-443 FLYQQENGNTFSG
+443 FVYQQENGNTFAG
-456 TSIEALYRSPDIIMG
+456 TSMEALYRSADLIMG
-471 DAGIRKSMQRLIT
+471 DAGIRKSMQRVIT

-493 ARILLKYDY
+493 ARLLLRYDY
-502 DSTDTPQPDAYTFDE
+502 DSSSTPQPAAYAFNE
-517 GKATAIYGQRGGT
+517 GAATAIYGVS
-530 KSSYGLAVYGEG
+530 KSTYGLAVYGEG

>member
-1 MENIQQQIISLD
+1 MENIQQQIVSLD

-25 PTGSALQLQNFEPS
+25 PPGSALQLQNFESS

-53 VLLEFNDTNLG
+53 ILLEFNDTNLG
-64 TTSKT
+64 TSSKT
-69 GTEAILLSSILGY
+69 GSGAMLLSCILGY

-87 RGAVVGKAT
+87 RGAALGKAT
-96 STFFTLTHTDAVT
+96 STFFTLAHTDAVT
-109 TLTVNN
+109 TLTVDN
-115 TSGFASSGTL
+115 TGGFASSGTL
-125 YVGSETITYTGKTS
+125 YVGSEIITYTGKTS

-158 SNIIISTG
+158 PDIIISAG
-166 WTKIDE
+166 WTEIDD
-172 ARTSANPYTFTKYNF
+172 ARTSANAYTFTKYDF

-211 LLNGATGSG
+211 LLNGAIGSG

-250 SAPFTEND
+250 SAPFAEND

-265 GSIRVNDKIVGLM
+265 GSIRVNDRIIGLM
-278 VFRERL
+278 VFREKL

-298 SLTDFVVTPITRDIG
+298 SSSDFTVEPITRNIG

-319 IQEVGGDLIFLSP
+319 IQEVGGDLIYLAP

-340 TERIDDVELGTVSK
+340 TDKIGDVELGTVSK
-354 AIQGRLEDL
+354 AIQERLENI
-363 SYDNITSVVI
+363 SYDNMTSVVV

-378 YRLFFPEKLSG
+378 YRIFFPITTGTER
-389 GSEKYQSGL
+389 YQHGL
-398 IGAMKQDAQGQIG
+398 IGTIKQDAQGQVG
-411 FQWADIVG
+411 FQWSDIVG
-419 IKPSSTDSDYMEQI
+419 IKPSCTDSEYIAQI
-433 EVVIHGAYDG
+433 EVVVHGAYDG
-443 FLYQQENGNTFSG
+443 FIYQQENGNTFAG
-456 TSIEALYRSPDIIMG
+456 TKMEALYRSADMIMG
-471 DAGIRKSMQRLIT
+471 DAGVRKSMQRIIT
-484 NYRSEGTVN
+484 NYRSEGTVD
-493 ARILLKYDY
+493 ARLLLRYDY
-502 DSTDTPQPDAYTFDE
+502 DSSDTPQPAAYTFNE
-517 GKATAIYGQRGGT
+517 GKPTAIYGQTGSN
-530 KSSYGLAVYGEG
+530 KSTYGLAVYGEG

-559 IKMNEDAGSYPFVLN
+559 IKMNEDAGSVPFVLN

>member
-1 MENIQQQIISLD
+1 MENIQQQIVSLD

-25 PTGSALQLQNFEPS
+25 PPGSALQLQNFESS

-53 VLLEFNDTNLG
+53 VLLEFNDTTLG

-69 GTEAILLSSILGY
+69 GSAAILLSSILGY

-87 RGAVVGKAT
+87 RGAVLGKAT
-96 STFFTLTHTDAVT
+96 STFFTLAHTDAVT
-109 TLTVNN
+109 TLTVDN
-115 TSGFASSGTL
+115 TGGFASSGTL
-125 YVGSETITYTGKTS
+125 YAGSEIITYTGKTA

-147 GASST
+147 GASSST
-152 TAAAYE
+152 EAAYIK
-158 SNIIISTG
+158 NIIISTG

-172 ARTSANPYTFTKYNF
+172 SRTSANEYTFTKYNF
-187 SGTDMIAIAD
+187 SGTDKIAIAD

-204 YDGTTYT
+204 YDGSTYT
-211 LLNGATGSG
+211 LLNGSTGSG
-220 SGTAPTATESIF
+220 AGTAPTATESIF

-250 SAPFTEND
+250 SSPFAEND

-265 GSIRVNDKIVGLM
+265 GSIRVNDKIIGLM

-289 NSIYVLSGS
+289 NSIYVLSGNS
-298 SLTDFVVTPITRDIG
+298 VADFIIEPVTRDIG

-319 IQEVGGDLIFLSP
+319 IQEVGGDLIYLAP

-340 TERIDDVELGTVSK
+340 TDKIDDVELGTVSK
-354 AIQGRLEDL
+354 AIQERIEDIGF
-363 SYDNITSVVI
+363 DNITSVVI

-378 YRLFFPEKLSG
+378 YRLFFPITAGTER
-389 GSEKYQSGL
+389 YQHGI
-398 IGAMKQDAQGQIG
+398 IGTMKQDNQGQVG

-419 IKPSSTDSDYMEQI
+419 IKPSSTDSEYIAQI
-433 EVVIHGAYDG
+433 EVVVHGAYDG
-443 FLYQQENGNTFSG
+443 YIYQQENGITFDG
-456 TSIEALYRSPDIIMG
+456 TNMEALYRSPDIIIG
-471 DAGIRKSMQRLIT
+471 DAGIRKSMQRIIT
-484 NYRSEGTVN
+484 NYRSEGN
-493 ARILLKYDY
+493 IDARLLLRYDY
-502 DSTDTPQPDAYTFDE
+502 DSSDTPQPDAYTFNE
-517 GKATAIYGQRGGT
+517 GAATAIYGISKSTYGT
-530 KSSYGLAVYGEG
+530 AVYGEG

>member
-25 PTGSALQLQNFEPS
+25 PPGSALQLQNFEPS

-53 VLLEFNDTNLG
+53 ILLEFNDTNLG
-64 TTSKT
+64 TSGKT
-69 GTEAILLSSILGY
+69 GSAAILLSVILGY

-87 RGAVVGKAT
+87 RGAVLGKST
-96 STFFTLTHTDAVT
+96 STFFTDDHTNSIT

-115 TSGFASSGTL
+115 TGGFASSGTL
-125 YVGSETITYTGKTS
+125 YAGSEIITYTGKTA

-147 GASST
+147 GASSST
-152 TAAAYE
+152 EAAHLNNA
-158 SNIIISTG
+158 IISTG

-187 SGTDMIAIAD
+187 SGTDKIVIAD

-211 LLNGATGSG
+211 LLNGSTGSG
-220 SGTAPTATESIF
+220 SGTAPTATESVF

-250 SAPFTEND
+250 SAPFAEND

-265 GSIRVNDKIVGLM
+265 GSIRVNDKIIGLM

-289 NSIYVLSGS
+289 NSIYVLSGNS
-298 SLTDFVVTPITRDIG
+298 IADFVVEPVTRDIG

-319 IQEVGGDLIFLSP
+319 IQEIGGDLIYLAP

-340 TERIDDVELGTVSK
+340 TEKIDDIELGTVSK
-354 AIQGRLEDL
+354 VIQERIDDICFENL
-363 SYDNITSVVI
+363 TSVVV

-378 YRLFFPEKLSG
+378 YRLFFPNTTG
-389 GSEKYQSGL
+389 TEKYQAGIL
-398 IGAMKQDAQGQIG
+398 GTMKQDNQGQVG
-411 FQWADIVG
+411 FQWADIIG
-419 IKPSSTDSDYMEQI
+419 IKPSSTDSEYIVQI
-433 EVVIHGAYDG
+433 EVVVHGAYDG
-443 FLYQQENGNTFSG
+443 FIYQQENGITFAG
-456 TSIEALYRSPDIIMG
+456 TNMEALYRSADIIMG
-471 DAGIRKSMQRLIT
+471 DAGVRKSMQRIIT
-484 NYRSEGTVN
+484 NYRSEGSVD
-493 ARILLKYDY
+493 ARLLLRYDY
-502 DSTDTPQPDAYTFDE
+502 DSSDTPQPAAYTFSE
-517 GKATAIYGQRGGT
+517 GAATAIYGTTISTYGT
-530 KSSYGLAVYGEG
+530 AVYGEG

-551 EGSGFAVA
+551 EGSGFAIA
-559 IKMNEDAGSYPFVLN
+559 IKMNEDAGSSPFVLN